1 MSAQNLDTVRQS
13 VLDRM
18 ERSDKLMRGAL
29 IGAALVEALLLFVA
43 LRLLD
48 WHDRVDRL
56 LFVLF
61 MLNYMVLSLGLIALA
76 GHVSRSIG
84 RVLLAMDPGA
94 PR

>member
-1 MSAQNLDTVRQS
+1 MTAPELDKVRQS

-18 ERSDKLMRGAL
+18 ERSDRLMRYAL
-29 IGAALVEALLLFVA
+29 LLAALVEVLLLFTA

-56 LFVLF
+56 LLVLF
-61 MLNYMVLSLGLIALA
+61 LLNYMVLSLGLIALG

-84 RVLLAMDPGA
+84 RVLLAID
-94 PR
+94 RDSRQ

>member
-1 MSAQNLDTVRQS
+1 MTAPELDTVRQT

-18 ERSDKLMRGAL
+18 ERSDRLMRYAL
-29 IGAALVEALLLFVA
+29 ILAALVEVVLLFTA

-56 LFVLF
+56 LLVLF
-61 MLNYMVLSLGLIALA
+61 LLNYMVLSLGLIALA

-84 RVLLAMDPGA
+84 RVLLAMDSDSQ
-94 PR
+94 R

>member
-1 MSAQNLDTVRQS
+1 
-13 VLDRM
+13 M
-18 ERSDKLMRGAL
+18 ERSDKLMRSAL
-29 IGAALVEALLLFVA
+29 IGAAVVEALLLFVA

-56 LFVLF
+56 LFILF
-61 MLNYMVLSLGLIALA
+61 MLNYMVLSLGLIALG

-84 RVLLAMDPGA
+84 RVLLAMDSGV

>member
-1 MSAQNLDTVRQS
+1 MTAPDLDKVRQS

-18 ERSDKLMRGAL
+18 ERSDRLMRYAL
-29 IGAALVEALLLFVA
+29 LLAALVEVLLLFTA

-56 LFVLF
+56 LFILF
-61 MLNYMVLSLGLIALA
+61 LLNYMVLSLGLIALG

-84 RVLLAMDPGA
+84 RVLLAMDSDSQQ
-94 PR
+94 

>member
-1 MSAQNLDTVRQS
+1 MTAQERDTIRQS

-18 ERSDKLMRGAL
+18 ERSDRLMRY
-29 IGAALVEALLLFVA
+29 ALVSAAVVEVLLLFIA

-61 MLNYMVLSLGLIALA
+61 MLNYMVLSLGLIALG
-76 GHVSRSIG
+76 GHMSRSIS
-84 RVLLAMDPGA
+84 RVLLAMDSGS

>member
-1 MSAQNLDTVRQS
+1 MTTPELDSVRQS

-18 ERSDKLMRGAL
+18 ERSDRLMRYAL
-29 IGAALVEALLLFVA
+29 ILAALVEVLLLVTA

-56 LFVLF
+56 LLVLF
-61 MLNYMVLSLGLIALA
+61 LLNYMVLSLGLIALG

-84 RVLLAMDPGA
+84 RVLLAMDRDS

>member
-1 MSAQNLDTVRQS
+1 MSAQNPDTVRQS

-18 ERSDKLMRGAL
+18 ERSDKLMRSAL
-29 IGAALVEALLLFVA
+29 IGAAIVEALLLFVV

-61 MLNYMVLSLGLIALA
+61 MLNYMVLSLGLIALG

-84 RVLLAMDPGA
+84 RVLLAMDPGS

>member
-1 MSAQNLDTVRQS
+1 MTSQNLDNVRQS

-18 ERSDKLMRGAL
+18 ERSDRLMRFAL
-29 IGAALVEALLLFVA
+29 IGAAVVEALLLIVV

-56 LFVLF
+56 LFILF
-61 MLNYMVLSLGLIALA
+61 LLNYTVLSLGLVALG

-84 RVLLAMDPGA
+84 RVLLAMDSGTPH
-94 PR
+94 